1 MFPPLFLPFCI
12 FCGKINRNQRITN
25 PYEYTNTIKNNS
37 YIRIKFVIWRLSE
50 AMKFSYTLI
59 KKLAPAVK
67 SKKDLVEKLNE
78 FAFEA
83 VDLNGNSFEAAL
95 PANRYSDAASH
106 IGIAREISAIYGKK
120 FESPVF
126 NLKSSNGGGPAKA
139 NFKVLI
145 EDRKLCSRYMG
156 QYFENVK
163 IGISPKWM
171 RDILEK
177 CGLRPINNAVDAM
190 NYAMLETGQPLHAFD
205 YDKIAQAQ
213 IIVRR
218 AKKGERIVSLD
229 DKNYELNENILVI
242 ADAKKPL
249 AIAGIKGGKTAEIGT
264 NTKRIIV
271 EAANFAGANIYR
283 ASKSL
288 KLATDAS
295 LIFSHNISPVLAEIG
310 LNRAKQ
316 LLEEIAGVKAG
327 KAVDVNYAKPGKKV
341 IKFDVEKFKKLIGVD
356 LNAKA
361 CASYLEKLGFEII
374 QNTKYPEAE
383 PRTNSF
389 GIIRGRQV
397 RYGAG
402 KIQNTFFVNVPAWR
416 RDISIFEDLAE
427 EIARL
432 YGYNKLK
439 SQPPKIYIHPSGFED
454 QIVFKDKIR
463 KVLTGFGF
471 DEVLNYSF
479 IGDDD
484 LSRNPAWKNELL
496 ELENPISSQTKYMRP
511 SLAPNLIKNIDS
523 NFRFFDN
530 IKIFEIGKVFYGNA
544 PEKLNLGILIASKK
558 DKQIFFELKGVI
570 ENMFKGIGLVD
581 YMMPEPAKGDWV
593 NDFAGNLISS
603 EILKIESEEKTIGYL
618 GRVDY
623 SGAEAV
629 LAEINLDIL
638 LELVEEEHEYRP
650 LSKYPSIMRDVSV
663 LVSPAVKVG
672 KMMMFIQQSDLK
684 YIEDVD
690 MIDEYE
696 LNGKRS
702 LTFRIIFQAED
713 HTLKE
718 KEAGDEMEKIKK
730 LLKSKFGAKIR

>member
-1 MFPPLFLPFCI
+1 MFLPLFLPFCI
-12 FCGKINRNQRITN
+12 FCGKM
-25 PYEYTNTIKNNS
+25 NN
-37 YIRIKFVIWRLSE
+37 
-50 AMKFSYTLI
+50 MKFSYTLI
-59 KKLAPAVK
+59 KKLAPTVK

-78 FAFEA
+78 FAFEV
-83 VDLNGNSFEAAL
+83 VDSSGNSFEVAL

-171 RDILEK
+171 RDILEE
-177 CGLRPINNAVDAM
+177 CGLRPINNVVDAM

-205 YDKIAQAQ
+205 YDKVAQSQ
-213 IIVRR
+213 IVVRK
-218 AKKGERIVSLD
+218 AKKNEKIVSLD
-229 DKNYELNENILVI
+229 GKNYELNKNILVI
-242 ADAKKPL
+242 ADFQKPL

-295 LIFSHNISPVLAEIG
+295 SIFSHNISPVLAEIG

-316 LLEEIAGVKAG
+316 LLEEIAGAKAG

-356 LNAKA
+356 LSAKA
-361 CASYLEKLGFEII
+361 CGDYLKNLGFVV
-374 QNTKYPEAE
+374 K
-383 PRTNSF
+383 
-389 GIIRGRQV
+389 RQATSDKQFIV
-397 RYGAG
+397 E
-402 KIQNTFFVNVPAWR
+402 VPDWR
-416 RDISIFEDLAE
+416 RDVSIFEDLAE

-454 QIVFKDKIR
+454 QIVLKDKIR

-484 LSRNPAWKNELL
+484 LSRNPAWKNKLL
-496 ELENPISSQTKYMRP
+496 ELENPISNQTKYMRP
-511 SLAPNLIKNIDS
+511 SLAANLIKNIES
-523 NFRFFDN
+523 NLRFFDD

-558 DKQIFFELKGVI
+558 DKQVFFELKGAI
-570 ENMFKGIGLVD
+570 ERMFKNIGLVD
-581 YMMPEPAKGDWV
+581 YMMPEPTRKDWV
-593 NDFAGNLISS
+593 NDFSGNLISS

-618 GRVDY
+618 SRIDY
-623 SGAEAV
+623 YGAEAV

-650 LSKYPSIMRDVSV
+650 LPKYPSIMRDVSV
-663 LVSPAVKVG
+663 LVSPMVKVG

-696 LNGKRS
+696 LNGRRS

-713 HTLKE
+713 RTLKE
-718 KEAGDEMEKIKK
+718 KEASDEMGKIKK
-730 LLKSKFGAKIR
+730 LLKSKFGAEIR